1 MKMRV
6 SVGAGL
12 IAMAI
17 GSMVHSVGSAGKQ
30 KGNSE
35 IQDANQTRAGLL
47 RLLDRDMA
55 RVSTGVKAPLRRA

>member
-1 MKMRV
+1 MHRAVTEPRK
-6 SVGAGL
+6 SAD
-12 IAMAI
+12 

-47 RLLDRDMA
+47 RLPDGDLA
-55 RVSTGVKAPLRRA
+55 RVSAGEAGWQW